1 MNALL
6 QLQMLHS
13 CIHRITDYSNKYRYR
28 IYSYLIYSA
37 ANRLFFRTVRV
48 KKIGGWWLAMKKVS
62 YLLIFC
68 RAPHN
73 RLKSM
78 RAGSYVYRPCISLRC
93 SDTWIPQGNGNFVKS
108 YRMYV
113 KLSHINFHLKFF
125 GIKQCWEPGSIILQG
140 QWLKKKKCGITSRV
154 LDDLFLVLLVDQ
166 LLSSQAAQ

>member
-1 MNALL
+1 MNAFL
-6 QLQMLHS
+6 QLQMLHP

-68 RAPHN
+68 RAPQTDSFVTS
-73 RLKSM
+73 L
-78 RAGSYVYRPCISLRC
+78 SYLIRSNKVME
-93 SDTWIPQGNGNFVKS
+93 NFVKS
-108 YRMYV
+108 HRIYV
-113 KLSHINFHLKFF
+113 KLSHINFHLKLF
-125 GIKQCWEPGSIILQG
+125 GIKQCWEPRSIILQG
-140 QWLKKKKCGITSRV
+140 QWLKKKRKKKCGITSPV

-166 LLSSQAAQ
+166 LLSSQAAQWNL